1 MGLFY
6 ATLKDDT
13 PNTERSVQLHLDEKI
28 AEIFKTSEKKSKR
41 YKFLLQTISEIAKTS
56 EDAAT
61 NFVMRSNVHG
71 ELLNDIKKTYV
82 EYKKNSNFVNNDQ
95 EISKNEIKNKF
106 EIFSA

>member
-1 MGLFY
+1 
-6 ATLKDDT
+6 
-13 PNTERSVQLHLDEKI
+13 
-28 AEIFKTSEKKSKR
+28 
-41 YKFLLQTISEIAKTS
+41 
-56 EDAAT
+56 
-61 NFVMRSNVHG
+61 MRSNVHG